1 MSTPRHL
8 RVAEDG
14 GEESAESLLVAT
26 ANGDQQAFATLYDRF
41 SPRVYGLVKKVV
53 RDPSLSQDTVQEVM
67 TELWRTSPRFDP
79 ERGNAVSWI
88 LTLAHRRAVDAV
100 RREQSARDRADTV
113 GRREDA
119 TRPFD
124 DVSEAVTVADE
135 HEQIRTA
142 LDVLTDLQRQAIEL
156 AYFEGMTYREVAQ
169 DLGVPLGTIKTR
181 MRDGM
186 IRLRDTMGVAT

>member
-1 MSTPRHL
+1 MSTPPHL
-8 RVAEDG
+8 RVVDDDSSEA
-14 GEESAESLLVAT
+14 LLVAT
-26 ANGDQQAFATLYDRF
+26 ATGDQQAFAALYDRF
-41 SPRVYGLVKKVV
+41 SHRVYGLVRKVV

-79 ERGNAVSWI
+79 DRGNAVSWI

-113 GRREDA
+113 GRQEDA
-119 TRPFD
+119 ARPFD
-124 DVSEAVTVADE
+124 DVSEAVTMADE
-135 HEQIRTA
+135 HSQIRKA
-142 LDVLTDLQRQAIEL
+142 LDALTDLQRQAIDL
-156 AYFEGMTYREVAQ
+156 AYFEGMTYREVAEN
-169 DLGVPLGTIKTR
+169 LGVPLGTIKTR

>member
-1 MSTPRHL
+1 MSTPPHL
-8 RVAEDG
+8 RVVDTDVDDSDEA
-14 GEESAESLLVAT
+14 LLVAT
-26 ANGDQQAFATLYDRF
+26 AAGDQQAFATLYDRF
-41 SPRVYGLVKKVV
+41 SPRVYGLVRKVV

-79 ERGNAVSWI
+79 DRGNAVSWI

-119 TRPFD
+119 QRPFD
-124 DVSEAVTVADE
+124 DVSEAVTMADE
-135 HEQIRTA
+135 HQQIRTA
-142 LDVLTDLQRQAIEL
+142 MEVLTDLQRQAIEL
-156 AYFEGMTYREVAQ
+156 AYFEGMTYREVAE